1 MGYQI
6 LQDDPDEYEVI
17 EYPSFADERALHR
30 LLVRASTSIVPQA
43 QKEELCKKWGWDVE
57 EACSEEVTGHVQYH
71 LELAQVIFKDADG
84 ITGADTG
91 QLRPGKI
98 QEARMDFIRGCQGRS
113 GGLDS
118 ASQQGLMQAMRS
130 LLGQSEATT
139 GTEVGASTETR

>member
-6 LQDDPDEYEVI
+6 LQDDPTEYEVI

-43 QKEELCKKWGWDVE
+43 QKEELCEKWDWDAE
-57 EACSEEVTGHVQYH
+57 EACSEEVTGHIQYH

-98 QEARMDFIRGCQGRS
+98 QEARMDFIQGCQGRS
-113 GGLDS
+113 SGQGS
-118 ASQQGLMQAMRS
+118 ASQQGLMQAMKS
-130 LLGQSEATT
+130 LLDRSNLTSE
-139 GTEVGASTETR
+139 TEPNTETR